1 MKIFALNA
9 SPRKKKSNTDR
20 LLIPF
25 LEGAKEEGAECDLVY
40 LQQQE
45 ISPCLGCFNCWL
57 KTPGKCVQKDDMADL
72 LERMRLS
79 DVVVCATPL
88 YVCGM
93 TAQLKIFFDRFIPL
107 VEPFIEL
114 KDGVC
119 SHPSRYERQWSG
131 MVLISNC
138 GFHELLHFN
147 ELVDHIK
154 AICRVGGWNY
164 LGALLRPHGE
174 IMTFA
179 EQLMPEQINSVYEA
193 AREAGR
199 MVARKERI
207 PEEIEKA
214 VAMEIIGQED
224 YIKAANE
231 SFNSELA
238 KAKTG

>member
-9 SPRKKKSNTDR
+9 SPRKTKSNTDR

-25 LEGAKEEGAECDLVY
+25 LEGAKEEGAEYDLVY
-40 LQQQE
+40 LQKQK

-72 LERMRLS
+72 LDRMIQS

-88 YVCGM
+88 YICGM

-107 VEPFIEL
+107 IEPFIEL
-114 KDGVC
+114 RDGVC
-119 SHPSRYERQWSG
+119 SHPLRYERQWPG

-154 AICRVGGWNY
+154 AICRVSGMDY

-174 IMTFA
+174 IIGIA
-179 EQLMPEQINSVYEA
+179 EQLMPDQINSVYET

-207 PEEIEKA
+207 PEDLEKA
-214 VAMEIIGQED
+214 VAMEIMSRED
-224 YIKAANE
+224 YIKGANE
-231 SFNSELA
+231 NFKSELA
-238 KAKTG
+238 KAKVG